1 MALARALVV
10 ADVAHR
16 RVSPK
21 PHALAYR
28 VYYVCLPL
36 QALASAANRI
46 FSINRPNLF
55 SFYEKRHGFGN
66 NGCERW
72 ARDVLAEHGLAEVCR
87 GTIELLT
94 MPRVLGYGF
103 NPVSF
108 WFCRDELGALRAVIA
123 EVNNTFG
130 ERHCYLLAHEDG
142 SIITGQQW
150 FNSQKLFH
158 VSPFLEVRG
167 SYRFRFHE
175 GEERIAVWID
185 YLDDAGELVLNTS
198 LVGTRR
204 DLSARSLLACFF
216 RYPLVTFK
224 VIGMIHVH
232 ALRMVAKGFTYH
244 RKPPLTA
251 PEVSR

>member
-1 MALARALVV
+1 MALERALLI

-16 RVSPK
+16 RVIPK

-36 QALASAANRI
+36 QALAAAANRI
-46 FSINRPNLF
+46 FSINRRNLF
-55 SFYEKRHGFGN
+55 SFHEKNHGFGN
-66 NGCERW
+66 DGCEAW
-72 ARDVLAEHGLAEVCR
+72 ARHVLADYGLAEACN
-87 GTIELLT
+87 GSIELLT
-94 MPRVLGYGF
+94 MPRLFGYGF

-108 WFCRDELGALRAVIA
+108 WFCRDGAGALRSVIA

-130 ERHCYLLAHEDG
+130 ERHCYLLAHADA
-142 SIITGQQW
+142 SVITDQQW
-150 FNSQKLFH
+150 LDTKKLFH

-167 SYRFRFHE
+167 SYRFRFHD
-175 GEERIAVWID
+175 GDERLAVWID
-185 YLDDAGELVLNTS
+185 YFDDAGALVLNTS
-198 LVGTRR
+198 LVGTRSP
-204 DLSARSLLACFF
+204 LSARSMLACFF

-232 ALRMVAKGFTYH
+232 ALRMVAKGFRYH

>member
-16 RVSPK
+16 RVIPK

-28 VYYVCLPL
+28 VYYICLPL
-36 QALASAANRI
+36 HVLREAANRL
-46 FSINRPNLF
+46 FSINSPNLF
-55 SFYEKRHGFGN
+55 SFYDKDHGFG
-66 NGCERW
+66 GGSCESW
-72 ARDVLAEHGLAEVCR
+72 ARGVLTEHGLADVCT
-87 GTIELLT
+87 GTLELLT

-108 WFCRDELGALRAVIA
+108 WFCRDGAGAIRAVIA

-130 ERHCYLLAHEDG
+130 ERHCYLLAHADG
-142 SIITGQQW
+142 APITDQQW
-150 FNSQKLFH
+150 LNARKLFH
-158 VSPFLEVRG
+158 VSPFLEVCG

-175 GEERIAVWID
+175 GEARIAVWID
-185 YLDDAGELVLNTS
+185 YFNEQGELVLNTS
-198 LVGTRR
+198 LVGMRR
-204 DLSARSLLACFF
+204 TLSARSLLACFF

-232 ALRMVAKGFTYH
+232 ALRMVAKGFTYY